1 MFNGSWDCSLRVWF
15 VGEVKVVVVA
25 VIVGGKIDVG
35 EEINGN
41 GKVGDR

>member
-1 MFNGSWDCSLRVWF
+1 
-15 VGEVKVVVVA
+15 VGEVEVGVVVV
-25 VIVGGKIDVG
+25 GGKMDVG

>member
-1 MFNGSWDCSLRVWF
+1 MFDSSWDCGLRVWF
-15 VGEVKVVVVA
+15 VGEVEVGVVVV
-25 VIVGGKIDVG
+25 GGKMDVG

>member
-1 MFNGSWDCSLRVWF
+1 MFDSSWDCGLRVWF
-15 VGEVKVVVVA
+15 VGEVGVGVVA
-25 VIVGGKIDVG
+25 VGGKMDVG

>member
-1 MFNGSWDCSLRVWF
+1 MFDSSWDCGLRVWF
-15 VGEVKVVVVA
+15 VGAVKVVVVA
-25 VIVGGKIDVG
+25 VGGKMDVG